1 MTIGKKV
8 LGIVISLIVVY
19 VGLRI
24 IGAGWWALSRGLLI
38 PSVVVMVVGAGLVL
52 FFALCV
58 VACLTPERWW
68 NNNQSL
74 LQKEQ

>member
-24 IGAGWWALSRGLLI
+24 IGAGCGHSQ
-38 PSVVVMVVGAGLVL
+38 GASYPISCSDGRRSWLVL
-52 FFALCV
+52 FFALVRC
-58 VACLTPERWW
+58 CLPDTRALVE
-68 NNNQSL
+68 
-74 LQKEQ
+74 